1 MEEERKIN
9 IDGTEYKDSDL
20 TEEQVKISNLLRNVG
35 VKKNNCETSVQSLL
49 LDIEALDLVANKYI
63 AMLKESLT
71 KDEEEKKE

>member
-1 MEEERKIN
+1 MQVSRKTI
-9 IDGTEYKDSDL
+9 
-20 TEEQVKISNLLRNVG
+20 VKH
-35 VKKNNCETSVQSLL
+35 VQSLL